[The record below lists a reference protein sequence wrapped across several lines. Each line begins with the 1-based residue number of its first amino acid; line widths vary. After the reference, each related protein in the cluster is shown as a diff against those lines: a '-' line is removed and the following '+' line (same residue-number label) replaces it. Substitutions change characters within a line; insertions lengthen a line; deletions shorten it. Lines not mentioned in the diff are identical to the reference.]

1 MLSNILIL
9 LNILG
14 SGEDEDLLFDDDDNH
29 EDLIRLM
36 EHDSDLENDDTG
48 SDSTTSSQGIDR
60 WWKKKL
66 KERKN
71 NTILHY
77 LYVFSSLYIRKTRTK
92 CQNTQINII
101 NWFVWYIRGP
111 QIVMIFDQD
120 ESVLFED

>member
-1 MLSNILIL
+1 MAKPYDVPFRMYPVADTSLLSNVLIL

-60 WWKKKL
+60 
-66 KERKN
+66 
-71 NTILHY
+71 
-77 LYVFSSLYIRKTRTK
+77 
-92 CQNTQINII
+92 
-101 NWFVWYIRGP
+101 
-111 QIVMIFDQD
+111 
-120 ESVLFED
+120 

>member
-1 MLSNILIL
+1 MGGWCKIGEILSTWLLNAPLSNVLIL

-60 WWKKKL
+60 
-66 KERKN
+66 
-71 NTILHY
+71 
-77 LYVFSSLYIRKTRTK
+77 
-92 CQNTQINII
+92 
-101 NWFVWYIRGP
+101 
-111 QIVMIFDQD
+111 
-120 ESVLFED
+120 

>member
-1 MLSNILIL
+1 MAKPYDVPFRMYPVADTSLLSNVLIL

-60 WWKKKL
+60 WWKKEVKRK
-66 KERKN
+66 KE
-71 NTILHY
+71 
-77 LYVFSSLYIRKTRTK
+77 
-92 CQNTQINII
+92 
-101 NWFVWYIRGP
+101 
-111 QIVMIFDQD
+111 
-120 ESVLFED
+120 

>member
-1 MLSNILIL
+1 MIGLLWTQLYGAPCRMYLGTSLLSNVLIL

-60 WWKKKL
+60 
-66 KERKN
+66 
-71 NTILHY
+71 
-77 LYVFSSLYIRKTRTK
+77 
-92 CQNTQINII
+92 
-101 NWFVWYIRGP
+101 
-111 QIVMIFDQD
+111 
-120 ESVLFED
+120 